1 MYSACSDQL
10 KLAGF
15 PHSEI
20 SGSRVVC
27 TSPELIAA
35 YHVLHRLH
43 APRHPPCALSSL
55 TIEFAHRKLDQHI
68 VLLRLVP
75 LEYLNRLWTIPGT
88 QKNIYFLS
96 FGNFA
101 YSIIKEHYNKTSTTT
116 LALPNSDK
124 RKPEHARSPN
134 HSLSDLCRRRRVDG
148 GGEGIR
154 TPDPMVANHVLC
166 QLSYTPGT
174 NSELPIRNM
183 VGLGGFELP
192 TSPLSGVRSNQLSYR
207 PAGLF
212 AAK

>member
-55 TIEFAHRKLDQHI
+55 TIKFAHRKLDQHI
-68 VLLRLVP
+68 VLLLTPSP
-75 LEYLNRLWTIPGT
+75 LKYLNHLWMTPGI
-88 QKNIYFLS
+88 QKKFLS

-101 YSIIKEHYNKTSTTT
+101 YSIIKEHFPDKLTCRT
-116 LALPNSDK
+116 LQPCV
-124 RKPEHARSPN
+124 PEGTQTRNLIADAAR
-134 HSLSDLCRRRRVDG
+134 
-148 GGEGIR
+148 
-154 TPDPMVANHVLC
+154 
-166 QLSYTPGT
+166 
-174 NSELPIRNM
+174 
-183 VGLGGFELP
+183 
-192 TSPLSGVRSNQLSYR
+192 
-207 PAGLF
+207 
-212 AAK
+212 